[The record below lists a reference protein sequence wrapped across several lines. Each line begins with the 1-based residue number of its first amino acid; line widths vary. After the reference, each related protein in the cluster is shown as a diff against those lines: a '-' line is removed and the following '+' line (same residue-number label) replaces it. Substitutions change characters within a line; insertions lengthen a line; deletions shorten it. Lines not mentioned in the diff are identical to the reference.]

1 MIDKFLAPA
10 SFLSIAMLISS
21 CGGGITSHS
30 YKAKDADLKKYKTV
44 AWIKPSDPQEA
55 ARQDA
60 KLYGELIVKLSI
72 QELEKKGFVIDTNQ
86 PDAVFMFDSGV
97 QDKVSYSQTP
107 QVSVGVGFGGPYYYG
122 GVYAP
127 VAGGDIVQHQYQ
139 QGMLVIEMYDTK
151 TQKLLWRGWAEEK
164 ITAQND
170 VEADVRTAVKHIFM
184 RLPVKHK

>member
-1 MIDKFLAPA
+1 
-10 SFLSIAMLISS
+10 
-21 CGGGITSHS
+21 
-30 YKAKDADLKKYKTV
+30 
-44 AWIKPSDPQEA
+44 
-55 ARQDA
+55 
-60 KLYGELIVKLSI
+60 
-72 QELEKKGFVIDTNQ
+72 
-86 PDAVFMFDSGV
+86 
-97 QDKVSYSQTP
+97 
-107 QVSVGVGFGGPYYYG
+107 
-122 GVYAP
+122 VYAP